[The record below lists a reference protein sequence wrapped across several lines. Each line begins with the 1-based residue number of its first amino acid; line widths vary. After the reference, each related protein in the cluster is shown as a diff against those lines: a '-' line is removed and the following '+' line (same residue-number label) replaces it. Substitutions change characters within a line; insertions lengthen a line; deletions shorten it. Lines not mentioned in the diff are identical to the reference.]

1 MELKLPLERFELN
14 KTCQNK
20 SDNKML
26 SSKAHAISVI
36 TNFLRKTC
44 RGFKAT
50 DFHKKVKAKNFLI
63 NFLYLK

>member
-36 TNFLRKTC
+36 TNFLRKRC
-44 RGFKAT
+44 RGFKT
-50 DFHKKVKAKNFLI
+50 IDFHKKSESKKRF
-63 NFLYLK
+63 